1 VRVAR
6 QLSQPRGGGFAFGP
20 PKSGAGKRTVAIP
33 QLIMPDLAA
42 HVMTHAAPGNDGLL
56 FTSPEGGPL
65 RHGSFYRRV
74 WLPALRA
81 VGLPAIHFHD

>member
-1 VRVAR
+1 
-6 QLSQPRGGGFAFGP
+6 
-20 PKSGAGKRTVAIP
+20 
-33 QLIMPDLAA
+33 MPDLAA